1 MLVGGITKFH
11 HPFMGGSQNSRG
23 LKWGESQNSLWMR
36 FTTLIFTHPRKKRL
50 RLRLF
55 SCYVTLI
62 FNNSLIS
69 NELVDALKS
78 SEFPWLR
85 HLAFFSLL
93 WNKCRPA
100 VMGGDHE
107 IKAPSNRGDHRFPCR
122 FDRGITEYR
131 RWILPNMS
139 IPSPVV
145 NDMSLSYFF
154 MFWWCNALE
163 MQDAPIALTHSQY
176 TSLKELCL

>member
-78 SEFPWLR
+78 SEFPWLCR
-85 HLAFFSLL
+85 LPLFSLL
-93 WNKCRPA
+93 SKLVLTRSNWGIMNSRLVITDIRNTVLLITVRIFQLLHMAWFEVGVWWKLSNA
-100 VMGGDHE
+100 HE
-107 IKAPSNRGDHRFPCR
+107 EQA
-122 FDRGITEYR
+122 Y
-131 RWILPNMS
+131 
-139 IPSPVV
+139 
-145 NDMSLSYFF
+145 
-154 MFWWCNALE
+154 
-163 MQDAPIALTHSQY
+163 
-176 TSLKELCL
+176 